1 METKILFLQIGI
13 ILLSIAVCLL
23 AIAVKSIS
31 KTLHDRELMSKADDL
46 FGSQSRINQKF
57 G

>member
-1 METKILFLQIGI
+1 METKILFLQIAV

-23 AIAVKSIS
+23 AFAVKSIS
-31 KTLHDRELMSKADDL
+31 KTLHNSFHHVSIDDVL
-46 FGSQSRINQKF
+46 GSQSFLNQIF